1 MARPLA
7 ELLQR
12 FHDAVTAEAVPDH
25 ALELVRH
32 DGVDPRRRLE
42 VYCNAYWI
50 RLIDALASEYPKI
63 TSALGRPRFVSL
75 CRAYLA
81 AHPTSRPSLR
91 DAGEHL
97 AAFLARGGFA
107 GAPSYLA
114 DLARLERARTEAFDG
129 PDAPALTRA
138 DLGAL
143 PPESIAFLRLPLVP
157 TGDLLELG
165 SIADEV
171 WAAIEAE
178 TEPPA
183 EPTEPVAARHVLVWR
198 RDNLVI
204 HRVLAPDEAQVLRA
218 LADGATFAE
227 ACEVLV
233 DREDAAQR
241 ALEIILTAL
250 DGAAFAAS
258 GAKDLLV
265 SALDAPAG

>member
-7 ELLQR
+7 ELLRR
-12 FHDAVTAEAVPDH
+12 FHDAVTAEAVPDD
-25 ALELVRH
+25 ALDLVRH
-32 DGVDPRRRLE
+32 DGVEPRRRLE

-63 TSALGRPRFVSL
+63 TAALGRPRFVSL

-97 AAFLARGGFA
+97 PAFLARGGFA

-114 DLARLERARTEAFDG
+114 DLARLERARTDAFDG

-157 TGDLLELG
+157 TGSILTLG

-178 TEPPA
+178 TDLPADPP
-183 EPTEPVAARHVLVWR
+183 EPVSARRVLVWR
-198 RDNLVI
+198 RDTMVI
-204 HRVLAPDEAQVLRA
+204 HRVLDADEAQVLSA
-218 LADGATFAE
+218 LADGASFAE

-233 DREDAAQR
+233 EREDAAER
-241 ALEIILTAL
+241 ALQIILTAL
-250 DGAAFAAS
+250 DGAAFAAT
-258 GAKDLLV
+258 GAKDLLA
-265 SALDAPAG
+265 SALEAPSD